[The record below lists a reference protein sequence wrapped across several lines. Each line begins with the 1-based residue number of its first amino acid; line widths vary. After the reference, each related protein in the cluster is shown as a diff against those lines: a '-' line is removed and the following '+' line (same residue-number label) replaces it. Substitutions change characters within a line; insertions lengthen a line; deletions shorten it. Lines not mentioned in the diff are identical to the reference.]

1 MTISK
6 CAAFYSKRERKRTAL
21 RVRMVAT
28 SFNQPISQR
37 QGSSVTSMSYMFRGA
52 TAFKQEVLEEWK
64 NYGVLEEDSVPVPS
78 GSSWLFGILWGMRFL
93 LHFS

>member
-1 MTISK
+1 M
-6 CAAFYSKRERKRTAL
+6 CRVLFEKREKTNSVTGTNGIFAG
-21 RVRMVAT
+21 AT

-37 QGSSVTSMSYMFRGA
+37 QRSSVTSMSYMFRGA
-52 TAFKQEVLEEWK
+52 TAFKQEVLEELK

-78 GSSWLFGILWGMRFL
+78 GSSWLFGILWGIGFL